1 MEQENILVKEKIGK
15 LILKFSIPCIVSM
28 LVNSLYNIV
37 DQIFIG
43 QGVGTLG
50 NGATNVVFPL
60 VMIGLAFS
68 LMFGDGAS
76 AYLSLKLGEKKKKE
90 AEDMEQELLQEIASY
105 WGTRAEGYSEV
116 NEKELAGSQREAW
129 LHVLEEQFPEKKK
142 EEMKIL
148 DIGTGPGFFPMILS
162 EAGYTVTAVDYTEEM
177 LEKAKENLGKY
188 TKYGLERVTLQRM
201 DAQNLEFA
209 DETFDVVISRNL
221 TWNLE
226 KPEQAYQEWM
236 RVLKPGGVL
245 LNFDANWY
253 GYLYDEEKKE
263 AYEADR
269 KKVEEQQLDDHYLCT
284 DIDRME
290 NIARQVPLSA
300 MERPTWD
307 TKVLESL
314 GVCSIQ
320 TDSEIWKRVWSEEE
334 RLNYASTPMFLVRA
348 EKSAEQ
354 SFQLGDVTVRR
365 GEKYQG
371 DISFANGDIVLPG
384 TIICGKLP
392 GKTMLITGGV
402 HSGEYVGIQACVEL
416 GAELQPEKTVG
427 TIVILK
433 VLNRPAFENRA
444 GSLGLSDGK
453 NLNRVFPGNPNGTEM
468 ERLAWAITKEVY
480 PKVDYYIDL
489 HSGDDFEAL
498 TPYVYYAGKAAQEVT
513 EVSRKMAEQVD
524 VPYMVRSMVSS
535 GGAYNYAASKG
546 IASILLERGGM
557 GAWTSEEV
565 NSDKRDV
572 RNILSSLDIYQIRRD
587 VRNYVPMEVTDVR
600 YQAASEDGLW
610 YPAAKPGDMVAEGA
624 LLGTIRDYNGKLRET
639 CRAEYTGVVLYQ
651 TGSLQVT
658 EGGPVVAYGRIVRE
672 PEYDDRKE
680 QIVHYWEK
688 RSESFLEQ
696 RRSELANPIA
706 KRWMKEIE
714 KQIPAGRRLK
724 ILDVGCGA
732 GFFSIL
738 LAKEGHEVFGI
749 DLTPEMIENAIQLAE
764 EENADCC
771 FQVMDAENPM
781 FADETFDVVISRNL
795 TWTLPNAE
803 HAYGEWMRVLKTGG
817 VLLNFDANYG
827 KEDVADTKGLPEA
840 HAHFKVGN
848 EMLEECE
855 RIKSQLP
862 ISRKNRPAYDVAVL
876 CENTAGEIRIDTSL
890 GKRIYLEKD
899 EFYNPAPMFSICA
912 VKQ

>member
-1 MEQENILVKEKIGK
+1 MENDRAGKIK
-15 LILKFSIPCIVSM
+15 
-28 LVNSLYNIV
+28 
-37 DQIFIG
+37 
-43 QGVGTLG
+43 
-50 NGATNVVFPL
+50 
-60 VMIGLAFS
+60 
-68 LMFGDGAS
+68 
-76 AYLSLKLGEKKKKE
+76 KKKKE

-300 MERPTWD
+300 MERPAWD

-354 SFQLGDVTVRR
+354 PFQLGDVTVRR

-572 RNILSSLDIYQIRRD
+572 RNILSSLDMYQIRRD
-587 VRNYVPMEVTDVR
+587 VRNYVPMEVTDVC

-738 LAKEGHEVFGI
+738 LAKEDHEVFGI

>member
-1 MEQENILVKEKIGK
+1 MENGRAGKVK
-15 LILKFSIPCIVSM
+15 
-28 LVNSLYNIV
+28 
-37 DQIFIG
+37 
-43 QGVGTLG
+43 
-50 NGATNVVFPL
+50 
-60 VMIGLAFS
+60 
-68 LMFGDGAS
+68 
-76 AYLSLKLGEKKKKE
+76 KKKKE

-572 RNILSSLDIYQIRRD
+572 RNILSSLDMYQIRRD
-587 VRNYVPMEVTDVR
+587 VRNYVPMEVTDVC

-610 YPAAKPGDMVAEGA
+610 YPAVKPGDMVAEGA

-672 PEYDDRKE
+672 PEYNDRKE

>member
-1 MEQENILVKEKIGK
+1 
-15 LILKFSIPCIVSM
+15 
-28 LVNSLYNIV
+28 
-37 DQIFIG
+37 
-43 QGVGTLG
+43 
-50 NGATNVVFPL
+50 
-60 VMIGLAFS
+60 
-68 LMFGDGAS
+68 
-76 AYLSLKLGEKKKKE
+76 
-90 AEDMEQELLQEIASY
+90 MEQELLQEIASY

-300 MERPTWD
+300 MERPAWD

-572 RNILSSLDIYQIRRD
+572 RNILSSLDMYQIRRD
-587 VRNYVPMEVTDVR
+587 VRNYVPMEVTDVC

-639 CRAEYTGVVLYQ
+639 CSAEYTGVVLYQ

-803 HAYGEWMRVLKTGG
+803 HAYGEWMRVLKTDG

>member
-1 MEQENILVKEKIGK
+1 MENGRAGKVK
-15 LILKFSIPCIVSM
+15 
-28 LVNSLYNIV
+28 
-37 DQIFIG
+37 
-43 QGVGTLG
+43 
-50 NGATNVVFPL
+50 
-60 VMIGLAFS
+60 
-68 LMFGDGAS
+68 
-76 AYLSLKLGEKKKKE
+76 KKKKE

-162 EAGYTVTAVDYTEEM
+162 EAGYTVAAVDYTEEM

-300 MERPTWD
+300 MERPAWD

-572 RNILSSLDIYQIRRD
+572 RNILSSLDMYQIRRD
-587 VRNYVPMEVTDVR
+587 VRNYVPMEVTDVC

-624 LLGTIRDYNGKLRET
+624 LLGTVRDYNGKLRET

-827 KEDVADTKGLPEA
+827 KDDASDTKDLPEQ

-855 RIKSQLP
+855 RIKAQLP

-876 CENTAGEIRIDTSL
+876 CENTRGEIRIDPDL

-899 EFYNPAPMFSICA
+899 EFYNPAPMFLICA
-912 VKQ
+912 VKK

>member
-1 MEQENILVKEKIGK
+1 MENDRAGKIK
-15 LILKFSIPCIVSM
+15 
-28 LVNSLYNIV
+28 
-37 DQIFIG
+37 
-43 QGVGTLG
+43 
-50 NGATNVVFPL
+50 
-60 VMIGLAFS
+60 
-68 LMFGDGAS
+68 
-76 AYLSLKLGEKKKKE
+76 KKKKE

-162 EAGYTVTAVDYTEEM
+162 EAGYTVAAVDYTEEM

-300 MERPTWD
+300 MERPAWD

-354 SFQLGDVTVRR
+354 PFQLGDVTVRR

-572 RNILSSLDIYQIRRD
+572 RNILSSLDMYQIRRD
-587 VRNYVPMEVTDVR
+587 VRNYVPMEVTDVC

>member
-1 MEQENILVKEKIGK
+1 MENGRAGKVK
-15 LILKFSIPCIVSM
+15 
-28 LVNSLYNIV
+28 
-37 DQIFIG
+37 
-43 QGVGTLG
+43 
-50 NGATNVVFPL
+50 
-60 VMIGLAFS
+60 
-68 LMFGDGAS
+68 
-76 AYLSLKLGEKKKKE
+76 KKKKE

-300 MERPTWD
+300 MERPAWD

-444 GSLGLSDGK
+444 GSLGFSDGK

-513 EVSRKMAEQVD
+513 EVSWKMAGQVD

-587 VRNYVPMEVTDVR
+587 VRNYVPMEVTDVC

>member
-1 MEQENILVKEKIGK
+1 MENGRAGKVK
-15 LILKFSIPCIVSM
+15 
-28 LVNSLYNIV
+28 
-37 DQIFIG
+37 
-43 QGVGTLG
+43 
-50 NGATNVVFPL
+50 
-60 VMIGLAFS
+60 
-68 LMFGDGAS
+68 
-76 AYLSLKLGEKKKKE
+76 KKKKE
-90 AEDMEQELLQEIASY
+90 AEDMEQELLQEIGSY

-129 LHVLEEQFPEKKK
+129 LHVLEEQFPEK

-300 MERPTWD
+300 MERPAWD

-354 SFQLGDVTVRR
+354 PFQLGDVTVRR

-572 RNILSSLDIYQIRRD
+572 RNILSSLDMYQIRRD
-587 VRNYVPMEVTDVR
+587 VRNYVPMEVTDVC

>member
-1 MEQENILVKEKIGK
+1 
-15 LILKFSIPCIVSM
+15 
-28 LVNSLYNIV
+28 
-37 DQIFIG
+37 
-43 QGVGTLG
+43 
-50 NGATNVVFPL
+50 
-60 VMIGLAFS
+60 
-68 LMFGDGAS
+68 
-76 AYLSLKLGEKKKKE
+76 
-90 AEDMEQELLQEIASY
+90 MEQELLQEIASY

-162 EAGYTVTAVDYTEEM
+162 EAGYTVAAVDYTEEM

-300 MERPTWD
+300 MERPAWD

-365 GEKYQG
+365 GEKYQ
-371 DISFANGDIVLPG
+371 
-384 TIICGKLP
+384 
-392 GKTMLITGGV
+392 
-402 HSGEYVGIQACVEL
+402 
-416 GAELQPEKTVG
+416 
-427 TIVILK
+427 
-433 VLNRPAFENRA
+433 
-444 GSLGLSDGK
+444 
-453 NLNRVFPGNPNGTEM
+453 
-468 ERLAWAITKEVY
+468 
-480 PKVDYYIDL
+480 
-489 HSGDDFEAL
+489 
-498 TPYVYYAGKAAQEVT
+498 
-513 EVSRKMAEQVD
+513 
-524 VPYMVRSMVSS
+524 
-535 GGAYNYAASKG
+535 
-546 IASILLERGGM
+546 
-557 GAWTSEEV
+557 
-565 NSDKRDV
+565 
-572 RNILSSLDIYQIRRD
+572 
-587 VRNYVPMEVTDVR
+587 
-600 YQAASEDGLW
+600 AASEDGLW
-610 YPAAKPGDMVAEGA
+610 YPAAKPGNMVAEGA

-899 EFYNPAPMFSICA
+899 ELYNPAPMFSICA

>member
-1 MEQENILVKEKIGK
+1 MENGRAGKVK
-15 LILKFSIPCIVSM
+15 
-28 LVNSLYNIV
+28 
-37 DQIFIG
+37 
-43 QGVGTLG
+43 
-50 NGATNVVFPL
+50 
-60 VMIGLAFS
+60 
-68 LMFGDGAS
+68 
-76 AYLSLKLGEKKKKE
+76 KKKKE

-300 MERPTWD
+300 MERPAWD

-572 RNILSSLDIYQIRRD
+572 RNILSSLDMYQIRRD
-587 VRNYVPMEVTDVR
+587 VRNYVPMEVTDVC

-738 LAKEGHEVFGI
+738 LAKEDHEVFGI

-862 ISRKNRPAYDVAVL
+862 ISRKNRPAYDVTVL

>member
-1 MEQENILVKEKIGK
+1 MENGRAGKVK
-15 LILKFSIPCIVSM
+15 
-28 LVNSLYNIV
+28 
-37 DQIFIG
+37 
-43 QGVGTLG
+43 
-50 NGATNVVFPL
+50 
-60 VMIGLAFS
+60 
-68 LMFGDGAS
+68 
-76 AYLSLKLGEKKKKE
+76 KKKKE

-300 MERPTWD
+300 MERPAWD

-572 RNILSSLDIYQIRRD
+572 RNILSSLDMYQIRRN
-587 VRNYVPMEVTDVR
+587 VRNYVPMEVTDVC

-624 LLGTIRDYNGKLRET
+624 LLGTVRDYNGKLRET

-827 KEDVADTKGLPEA
+827 KDDASDTKDLPEQ

-855 RIKSQLP
+855 RIKAQLP

>member
-1 MEQENILVKEKIGK
+1 MKDL
-15 LILKFSIPCIVSM
+15 
-28 LVNSLYNIV
+28 
-37 DQIFIG
+37 
-43 QGVGTLG
+43 
-50 NGATNVVFPL
+50 
-60 VMIGLAFS
+60 
-68 LMFGDGAS
+68 
-76 AYLSLKLGEKKKKE
+76 LS
-90 AEDMEQELLQEIASY
+90 EIESY
-105 WGTRAEGYSEV
+105 WTTRAEGYSEV
-116 NEKELAGSQREAW
+116 NHKELNGMQKGAW
-129 LHVLEEQFPEKKK
+129 LEVLKGQFPEKAKD
-142 EEMKIL
+142 EIKIL
-148 DIGTGPGFFPMILS
+148 DIGTGPGFFPVILA
-162 EAGYTVTAVDYTEEM
+162 EAGYKVTAVDYTQEM
-177 LEKAKENLGKY
+177 LDTAKRNAGNLC
-188 TKYGLERVTLQRM
+188 ERISFYKM

-300 MERPTWD
+300 MERPAWD

-314 GVCSIQ
+314 DVCSIQ

-468 ERLAWAITKEVY
+468 ERLAWAMTKEVF

-489 HSGDDFEAL
+489 HSGDDFEDL
-498 TPYVYYAGKAAQEVT
+498 TPYVYYAGKAAQEVMET
-513 EVSRKMAEQVD
+513 SRKMAEQVD

-535 GGAYNYAASKG
+535 GGAYNYAASRG

-572 RNILSSLDIYQIRRD
+572 RNILSSLGMYQIRRD

-600 YQAASEDGLW
+600 YQAASESGLW

-624 LLGTIRDYNGKLRET
+624 LLGIIRDYNGKLRET

-651 TGSLQVT
+651 TGSLQVI
-658 EGGPVVAYGRIVRE
+658 EGGSVVAYGRIVRE

-696 RRSELANPIA
+696 RRAELANPIA

-714 KQIPAGRRLK
+714 KQIPEKRRLK

-803 HAYGEWMRVLKTGG
+803 HAYGEWMRVLKTDG

-827 KEDVADTKGLPEA
+827 KDDASDTKDLPEQ

-855 RIKSQLP
+855 RIKAQLP

-876 CENTAGEIRIDTSL
+876 CENTEGEIRIDTSL

>member
-1 MEQENILVKEKIGK
+1 MENGRAGKVK
-15 LILKFSIPCIVSM
+15 
-28 LVNSLYNIV
+28 
-37 DQIFIG
+37 
-43 QGVGTLG
+43 
-50 NGATNVVFPL
+50 
-60 VMIGLAFS
+60 
-68 LMFGDGAS
+68 
-76 AYLSLKLGEKKKKE
+76 KKKKE
-90 AEDMEQELLQEIASY
+90 AEDMEQELLQEIVSY
-105 WGTRAEGYSEV
+105 WGNRAEGYSEV

-300 MERPTWD
+300 MERPAWD

-587 VRNYVPMEVTDVR
+587 VRNYVPMEVTDVC

>member
-1 MEQENILVKEKIGK
+1 MENGRAGKVK
-15 LILKFSIPCIVSM
+15 
-28 LVNSLYNIV
+28 
-37 DQIFIG
+37 
-43 QGVGTLG
+43 
-50 NGATNVVFPL
+50 
-60 VMIGLAFS
+60 
-68 LMFGDGAS
+68 
-76 AYLSLKLGEKKKKE
+76 KKKKE

-384 TIICGKLP
+384 TITCGKLP

-827 KEDVADTKGLPEA
+827 KDDASDTKDLPEQ

-855 RIKSQLP
+855 RIKAQLP

>member
-1 MEQENILVKEKIGK
+1 MENGRAGKVK
-15 LILKFSIPCIVSM
+15 
-28 LVNSLYNIV
+28 
-37 DQIFIG
+37 
-43 QGVGTLG
+43 
-50 NGATNVVFPL
+50 
-60 VMIGLAFS
+60 
-68 LMFGDGAS
+68 
-76 AYLSLKLGEKKKKE
+76 KKKKE

-300 MERPTWD
+300 MERPAWD

-587 VRNYVPMEVTDVR
+587 VRNYVPMEVTDVC

-855 RIKSQLP
+855 RIKLQLP

>member
-1 MEQENILVKEKIGK
+1 MENGCAGKIK
-15 LILKFSIPCIVSM
+15 
-28 LVNSLYNIV
+28 
-37 DQIFIG
+37 
-43 QGVGTLG
+43 
-50 NGATNVVFPL
+50 
-60 VMIGLAFS
+60 
-68 LMFGDGAS
+68 
-76 AYLSLKLGEKKKKE
+76 KKKKE

-300 MERPTWD
+300 MERPAWD

-354 SFQLGDVTVRR
+354 PFQLGDVTVRR

-572 RNILSSLDIYQIRRD
+572 RNILSSLDMYQIRRD
-587 VRNYVPMEVTDVR
+587 VRNYVPMEVTDVC

-610 YPAAKPGDMVAEGA
+610 YPAAKPGNMVAEGA

-827 KEDVADTKGLPEA
+827 KEDVANTKGLPEA

>member
-1 MEQENILVKEKIGK
+1 MENGRAGKVK
-15 LILKFSIPCIVSM
+15 
-28 LVNSLYNIV
+28 
-37 DQIFIG
+37 
-43 QGVGTLG
+43 
-50 NGATNVVFPL
+50 
-60 VMIGLAFS
+60 
-68 LMFGDGAS
+68 
-76 AYLSLKLGEKKKKE
+76 KKKKE

-129 LHVLEEQFPEKKK
+129 LHVLEEQFPEK

-300 MERPTWD
+300 MERPAWD

-365 GEKYQG
+365 SEKYQG

-384 TIICGKLP
+384 TIICGQLP

-524 VPYMVRSMVSS
+524 VPYMVRSLVSS

-572 RNILSSLDIYQIRRD
+572 RNILSSLGMYQIRRD
-587 VRNYVPMEVTDVR
+587 VRNYVPMEVTDVC

-658 EGGPVVAYGRIVRE
+658 EGGLVVAYGRIVRE

>member
-1 MEQENILVKEKIGK
+1 MENDRAGKVK
-15 LILKFSIPCIVSM
+15 
-28 LVNSLYNIV
+28 
-37 DQIFIG
+37 
-43 QGVGTLG
+43 
-50 NGATNVVFPL
+50 
-60 VMIGLAFS
+60 
-68 LMFGDGAS
+68 
-76 AYLSLKLGEKKKKE
+76 KKKKE

-162 EAGYTVTAVDYTEEM
+162 EAGYTVAAVDYTEEM

-300 MERPTWD
+300 MERPAWD

-314 GVCSIQ
+314 DVCSIQ

-468 ERLAWAITKEVY
+468 ERLAWAMTKEVF

-489 HSGDDFEAL
+489 HSGDDFEDL
-498 TPYVYYAGKAAQEVT
+498 TPYVYYAGKAAQEVMET
-513 EVSRKMAEQVD
+513 SRKMAEQVD

-535 GGAYNYAASKG
+535 GGAYNYAASRG

-557 GAWTSEEV
+557 GAWTFEEV

-572 RNILSSLDIYQIRRD
+572 RNILSSLGMYQIRRD

-600 YQAASEDGLW
+600 YQAASESGLW

-624 LLGTIRDYNGKLRET
+624 LLGIIRDYNGKLRET

-651 TGSLQVT
+651 TGSLQVI
-658 EGGPVVAYGRIVRE
+658 EGGSVVAYGRIVRE

-696 RRSELANPIA
+696 RRAELANPIA

-714 KQIPAGRRLK
+714 KQIPEKRRLK

-827 KEDVADTKGLPEA
+827 KDDASDTKDLPEQ

-855 RIKSQLP
+855 RIKAQLP

-876 CENTAGEIRIDTSL
+876 CENTEGEIRIDTSL

>member
-1 MEQENILVKEKIGK
+1 MENGRAGKVK
-15 LILKFSIPCIVSM
+15 
-28 LVNSLYNIV
+28 
-37 DQIFIG
+37 
-43 QGVGTLG
+43 
-50 NGATNVVFPL
+50 
-60 VMIGLAFS
+60 
-68 LMFGDGAS
+68 
-76 AYLSLKLGEKKKKE
+76 KKKKE
-90 AEDMEQELLQEIASY
+90 AEDMEQKLLQEIASY

-300 MERPTWD
+300 MERPAWD

-354 SFQLGDVTVRR
+354 SFQFGDVTVRR
-365 GEKYQG
+365 GEKYQA

-468 ERLAWAITKEVY
+468 ERLAWAMTKEVF

-489 HSGDDFEAL
+489 HSGDDFEDL
-498 TPYVYYAGKAAQEVT
+498 TPYVYYAGKAAQEVMET
-513 EVSRKMAEQVD
+513 SRKMAEQVD

-535 GGAYNYAASKG
+535 GGAYNYAASRG

-572 RNILSSLDIYQIRRD
+572 RNILSSLGMYQIRRD

-600 YQAASEDGLW
+600 YQAASESGLW
-610 YPAAKPGDMVAEGA
+610 YPAAKPGDMVAKGA

-651 TGSLQVT
+651 TGSLQVI
-658 EGGPVVAYGRIVRE
+658 EGGSVVAYGRIVRE

-696 RRSELANPIA
+696 RRAELANPIA

-714 KQIPAGRRLK
+714 KQIPEKRRLK

-764 EENADCC
+764 EENADCR
-771 FQVMDAENPM
+771 FQVMDAEKPI

-803 HAYGEWMRVLKTGG
+803 HAYSEWMRVLKTGG
-817 VLLNFDANYG
+817 ILLNFDANYG
-827 KEDVADTKGLPEA
+827 KDDASDTKDLPEQ

-855 RIKSQLP
+855 RIKAQLP

-876 CENTAGEIRIDTSL
+876 CENTRGEIHIDPDL

-912 VKQ
+912 VKK

>member
-1 MEQENILVKEKIGK
+1 MENGRAGKVK
-15 LILKFSIPCIVSM
+15 
-28 LVNSLYNIV
+28 
-37 DQIFIG
+37 
-43 QGVGTLG
+43 
-50 NGATNVVFPL
+50 
-60 VMIGLAFS
+60 
-68 LMFGDGAS
+68 
-76 AYLSLKLGEKKKKE
+76 KKKKE

-162 EAGYTVTAVDYTEEM
+162 EAGYTVAAVDYTEEM

-300 MERPTWD
+300 MERPAWD

-365 GEKYQG
+365 GEKYQ
-371 DISFANGDIVLPG
+371 
-384 TIICGKLP
+384 
-392 GKTMLITGGV
+392 
-402 HSGEYVGIQACVEL
+402 
-416 GAELQPEKTVG
+416 
-427 TIVILK
+427 
-433 VLNRPAFENRA
+433 
-444 GSLGLSDGK
+444 
-453 NLNRVFPGNPNGTEM
+453 
-468 ERLAWAITKEVY
+468 
-480 PKVDYYIDL
+480 
-489 HSGDDFEAL
+489 
-498 TPYVYYAGKAAQEVT
+498 
-513 EVSRKMAEQVD
+513 
-524 VPYMVRSMVSS
+524 
-535 GGAYNYAASKG
+535 
-546 IASILLERGGM
+546 
-557 GAWTSEEV
+557 
-565 NSDKRDV
+565 
-572 RNILSSLDIYQIRRD
+572 
-587 VRNYVPMEVTDVR
+587 
-600 YQAASEDGLW
+600 AASEDGLW
-610 YPAAKPGDMVAEGA
+610 YPAAKPGDM
-624 LLGTIRDYNGKLRET
+624 
-639 CRAEYTGVVLYQ
+639 
-651 TGSLQVT
+651 VT

-862 ISRKNRPAYDVAVL
+862 ISRKNGRRTMWRCCAKTQREKSAL
-876 CENTAGEIRIDTSL
+876 IRALENAFIWKKTS
-890 GKRIYLEKD
+890 
-899 EFYNPAPMFSICA
+899 SITRHRCFRF
-912 VKQ
+912 VP

>member
-1 MEQENILVKEKIGK
+1 MENDRAGKVK
-15 LILKFSIPCIVSM
+15 
-28 LVNSLYNIV
+28 
-37 DQIFIG
+37 
-43 QGVGTLG
+43 
-50 NGATNVVFPL
+50 
-60 VMIGLAFS
+60 
-68 LMFGDGAS
+68 
-76 AYLSLKLGEKKKKE
+76 KKKKE

-162 EAGYTVTAVDYTEEM
+162 EAGYTVAAVDYTEEM

-290 NIARQVPLSA
+290 NIARQVPLFA
-300 MERPTWD
+300 MERPAWD

-354 SFQLGDVTVRR
+354 PFQLGDVTVRR

-371 DISFANGDIVLPG
+371 V
-384 TIICGKLP
+384 
-392 GKTMLITGGV
+392 
-402 HSGEYVGIQACVEL
+402 
-416 GAELQPEKTVG
+416 
-427 TIVILK
+427 
-433 VLNRPAFENRA
+433 
-444 GSLGLSDGK
+444 
-453 NLNRVFPGNPNGTEM
+453 
-468 ERLAWAITKEVY
+468 
-480 PKVDYYIDL
+480 
-489 HSGDDFEAL
+489 
-498 TPYVYYAGKAAQEVT
+498 
-513 EVSRKMAEQVD
+513 
-524 VPYMVRSMVSS
+524 
-535 GGAYNYAASKG
+535 
-546 IASILLERGGM
+546 
-557 GAWTSEEV
+557 
-565 NSDKRDV
+565 
-572 RNILSSLDIYQIRRD
+572 
-587 VRNYVPMEVTDVR
+587 
-600 YQAASEDGLW
+600 SEDGLW
-610 YPAAKPGDMVAEGA
+610 YPAAKPGDM
-624 LLGTIRDYNGKLRET
+624 
-639 CRAEYTGVVLYQ
+639 
-651 TGSLQVT
+651 VT

-688 RSESFLEQ
+688 RSENFLEQ

>member
-1 MEQENILVKEKIGK
+1 MENGRAGKVK
-15 LILKFSIPCIVSM
+15 
-28 LVNSLYNIV
+28 
-37 DQIFIG
+37 
-43 QGVGTLG
+43 
-50 NGATNVVFPL
+50 
-60 VMIGLAFS
+60 
-68 LMFGDGAS
+68 
-76 AYLSLKLGEKKKKE
+76 KKKKE

-116 NEKELAGSQREAW
+116 NEKELPGSQREAW
-129 LHVLEEQFPEKKK
+129 LHVLEEQFPEK

-236 RVLKPGGVL
+236 RVLKPGGKL

-300 MERPTWD
+300 MERPAWD

-354 SFQLGDVTVRR
+354 PFQLGDVTVRR

-468 ERLAWAITKEVY
+468 ERLAWAISKEVY

-572 RNILSSLDIYQIRRD
+572 RNILSSLDMYQIRRD
-587 VRNYVPMEVTDVR
+587 VRNYVPMEVTDVC

-749 DLTPEMIENAIQLAE
+749 DLTLEMIENAIQLAE

>member
-1 MEQENILVKEKIGK
+1 MENGRAGKVK
-15 LILKFSIPCIVSM
+15 
-28 LVNSLYNIV
+28 
-37 DQIFIG
+37 
-43 QGVGTLG
+43 
-50 NGATNVVFPL
+50 
-60 VMIGLAFS
+60 
-68 LMFGDGAS
+68 
-76 AYLSLKLGEKKKKE
+76 KKKKE

-129 LHVLEEQFPEKKK
+129 LHVLEEQFPEK

-177 LEKAKENLGKY
+177 LEKAKENLGKH

-300 MERPTWD
+300 MERPAWD

-354 SFQLGDVTVRR
+354 PFQLGDVTVRR

-572 RNILSSLDIYQIRRD
+572 RNILSSLDMYQIRRD
-587 VRNYVPMEVTDVR
+587 VRNYVPMEVTDVC

>member
-1 MEQENILVKEKIGK
+1 MENGRAGKVK
-15 LILKFSIPCIVSM
+15 
-28 LVNSLYNIV
+28 
-37 DQIFIG
+37 
-43 QGVGTLG
+43 
-50 NGATNVVFPL
+50 
-60 VMIGLAFS
+60 
-68 LMFGDGAS
+68 
-76 AYLSLKLGEKKKKE
+76 KKKKE

-300 MERPTWD
+300 MERPAWD

-587 VRNYVPMEVTDVR
+587 VRNYVPMEVTDVC

-610 YPAAKPGDMVAEGA
+610 YPAAKPGNMVAEGA

-738 LAKEGHEVFGI
+738 LAKEDHEVFGI

>member
-1 MEQENILVKEKIGK
+1 MENGRAGKVK
-15 LILKFSIPCIVSM
+15 
-28 LVNSLYNIV
+28 
-37 DQIFIG
+37 
-43 QGVGTLG
+43 
-50 NGATNVVFPL
+50 
-60 VMIGLAFS
+60 
-68 LMFGDGAS
+68 
-76 AYLSLKLGEKKKKE
+76 KKKKE

-142 EEMKIL
+142 EEMKIF

-300 MERPTWD
+300 MERPAWD

-354 SFQLGDVTVRR
+354 PFQLGDVTVRR

-572 RNILSSLDIYQIRRD
+572 RNILSSLDMYQIRRD
-587 VRNYVPMEVTDVR
+587 VRNYVPMEVTDVC

-651 TGSLQVT
+651 TCSLQVT

-803 HAYGEWMRVLKTGG
+803 HAYGEWVRVLKTGG

-827 KEDVADTKGLPEA
+827 KDDASDTKDLPEQ

-855 RIKSQLP
+855 RIKAQLP

-876 CENTAGEIRIDTSL
+876 CENTRGEIHIDQEL

-899 EFYNPAPMFSICA
+899 EFYNPAPMFSICT
-912 VKQ
+912 VKK

>member
-1 MEQENILVKEKIGK
+1 
-15 LILKFSIPCIVSM
+15 
-28 LVNSLYNIV
+28 
-37 DQIFIG
+37 
-43 QGVGTLG
+43 
-50 NGATNVVFPL
+50 
-60 VMIGLAFS
+60 
-68 LMFGDGAS
+68 
-76 AYLSLKLGEKKKKE
+76 
-90 AEDMEQELLQEIASY
+90 MEQELLQEIASY

-162 EAGYTVTAVDYTEEM
+162 EAGYTVAAVDYTEEM

-300 MERPTWD
+300 MERPAWD

-572 RNILSSLDIYQIRRD
+572 RNILSSLDMYQIRRD
-587 VRNYVPMEVTDVR
+587 VRNYVPMEVTDVC

-803 HAYGEWMRVLKTGG
+803 HAYGEWMRVLKTDG

>member
-1 MEQENILVKEKIGK
+1 MENDRAGKVK
-15 LILKFSIPCIVSM
+15 
-28 LVNSLYNIV
+28 
-37 DQIFIG
+37 
-43 QGVGTLG
+43 
-50 NGATNVVFPL
+50 
-60 VMIGLAFS
+60 
-68 LMFGDGAS
+68 
-76 AYLSLKLGEKKKKE
+76 KKKKE

-162 EAGYTVTAVDYTEEM
+162 EAGYTVAAVDYTEEM

-300 MERPTWD
+300 MERPAWD

-587 VRNYVPMEVTDVR
+587 VRNYVPMEVTDVC

>member
-1 MEQENILVKEKIGK
+1 MENGRAGKVK
-15 LILKFSIPCIVSM
+15 
-28 LVNSLYNIV
+28 
-37 DQIFIG
+37 
-43 QGVGTLG
+43 
-50 NGATNVVFPL
+50 
-60 VMIGLAFS
+60 
-68 LMFGDGAS
+68 
-76 AYLSLKLGEKKKKE
+76 KKKKE

-129 LHVLEEQFPEKKK
+129 LHVLEEQFPEK

-300 MERPTWD
+300 MERPAWD

-354 SFQLGDVTVRR
+354 PFQLGDVTVRR

-402 HSGEYVGIQACVEL
+402 HSGEYVGIQACAEL

-572 RNILSSLDIYQIRRD
+572 RNILSSLDMYQIRRD
-587 VRNYVPMEVTDVR
+587 VRNYVPMEVTDVC

-771 FQVMDAENPM
+771 FRVMDAENPM

>member
-1 MEQENILVKEKIGK
+1 MENGCAGKIK
-15 LILKFSIPCIVSM
+15 
-28 LVNSLYNIV
+28 
-37 DQIFIG
+37 
-43 QGVGTLG
+43 
-50 NGATNVVFPL
+50 
-60 VMIGLAFS
+60 
-68 LMFGDGAS
+68 
-76 AYLSLKLGEKKKKE
+76 KKKKE

-162 EAGYTVTAVDYTEEM
+162 EAGYTVAAVDYTEEM

-300 MERPTWD
+300 MERPAWD

-365 GEKYQG
+365 GEKYQ
-371 DISFANGDIVLPG
+371 
-384 TIICGKLP
+384 
-392 GKTMLITGGV
+392 
-402 HSGEYVGIQACVEL
+402 
-416 GAELQPEKTVG
+416 
-427 TIVILK
+427 
-433 VLNRPAFENRA
+433 
-444 GSLGLSDGK
+444 
-453 NLNRVFPGNPNGTEM
+453 
-468 ERLAWAITKEVY
+468 
-480 PKVDYYIDL
+480 
-489 HSGDDFEAL
+489 
-498 TPYVYYAGKAAQEVT
+498 
-513 EVSRKMAEQVD
+513 
-524 VPYMVRSMVSS
+524 
-535 GGAYNYAASKG
+535 
-546 IASILLERGGM
+546 
-557 GAWTSEEV
+557 
-565 NSDKRDV
+565 
-572 RNILSSLDIYQIRRD
+572 
-587 VRNYVPMEVTDVR
+587 
-600 YQAASEDGLW
+600 AASEDGLW
-610 YPAAKPGDMVAEGA
+610 YLAAKPGDM
-624 LLGTIRDYNGKLRET
+624 
-639 CRAEYTGVVLYQ
+639 
-651 TGSLQVT
+651 VT

>member
-1 MEQENILVKEKIGK
+1 MENGRAGKVK
-15 LILKFSIPCIVSM
+15 
-28 LVNSLYNIV
+28 
-37 DQIFIG
+37 
-43 QGVGTLG
+43 
-50 NGATNVVFPL
+50 
-60 VMIGLAFS
+60 
-68 LMFGDGAS
+68 
-76 AYLSLKLGEKKKKE
+76 KKKKE

-162 EAGYTVTAVDYTEEM
+162 EAGYTVAAVDYTEEM

-300 MERPTWD
+300 MERPAWD

-365 GEKYQG
+365 GEKYQ
-371 DISFANGDIVLPG
+371 
-384 TIICGKLP
+384 
-392 GKTMLITGGV
+392 
-402 HSGEYVGIQACVEL
+402 
-416 GAELQPEKTVG
+416 
-427 TIVILK
+427 
-433 VLNRPAFENRA
+433 
-444 GSLGLSDGK
+444 
-453 NLNRVFPGNPNGTEM
+453 
-468 ERLAWAITKEVY
+468 
-480 PKVDYYIDL
+480 
-489 HSGDDFEAL
+489 
-498 TPYVYYAGKAAQEVT
+498 
-513 EVSRKMAEQVD
+513 
-524 VPYMVRSMVSS
+524 
-535 GGAYNYAASKG
+535 
-546 IASILLERGGM
+546 
-557 GAWTSEEV
+557 
-565 NSDKRDV
+565 
-572 RNILSSLDIYQIRRD
+572 
-587 VRNYVPMEVTDVR
+587 
-600 YQAASEDGLW
+600 AASEDGLW
-610 YPAAKPGDMVAEGA
+610 YPAAKPGDM
-624 LLGTIRDYNGKLRET
+624 
-639 CRAEYTGVVLYQ
+639 
-651 TGSLQVT
+651 VT

-899 EFYNPAPMFSICA
+899 ELYNPAPMFSICA

>member
-1 MEQENILVKEKIGK
+1 MENGRAGKVK
-15 LILKFSIPCIVSM
+15 
-28 LVNSLYNIV
+28 
-37 DQIFIG
+37 
-43 QGVGTLG
+43 
-50 NGATNVVFPL
+50 
-60 VMIGLAFS
+60 
-68 LMFGDGAS
+68 
-76 AYLSLKLGEKKKKE
+76 KKKKE

-201 DAQNLEFA
+201 NAQNLEFA

-300 MERPTWD
+300 MERPAWD

-354 SFQLGDVTVRR
+354 PFQLGDVTVRR

-572 RNILSSLDIYQIRRD
+572 RNILSSLDMYQIRRD
-587 VRNYVPMEVTDVR
+587 VRNYVPMEVTDVC

>member
-1 MEQENILVKEKIGK
+1 MSGWKTAAPGK
-15 LILKFSIPCIVSM
+15 LR
-28 LVNSLYNIV
+28 
-37 DQIFIG
+37 
-43 QGVGTLG
+43 
-50 NGATNVVFPL
+50 
-60 VMIGLAFS
+60 
-68 LMFGDGAS
+68 
-76 AYLSLKLGEKKKKE
+76 KKKE
-90 AEDMEQELLQEIASY
+90 AEDMKQELLQEIASY

-300 MERPTWD
+300 MERPAWD

-314 GVCSIQ
+314 GICSIQ

-572 RNILSSLDIYQIRRD
+572 RNILSSLGMYQIRRD

-624 LLGTIRDYNGKLRET
+624 LLGTVRDYNGKLRET

-803 HAYGEWMRVLKTGG
+803 HAYGEWMRVLKTDG

>member
-1 MEQENILVKEKIGK
+1 MENDRAGKVK
-15 LILKFSIPCIVSM
+15 
-28 LVNSLYNIV
+28 
-37 DQIFIG
+37 
-43 QGVGTLG
+43 
-50 NGATNVVFPL
+50 
-60 VMIGLAFS
+60 
-68 LMFGDGAS
+68 
-76 AYLSLKLGEKKKKE
+76 KKKKE

-162 EAGYTVTAVDYTEEM
+162 EAGYTVAAVDYTEEM

-300 MERPTWD
+300 MERPAWD

-587 VRNYVPMEVTDVR
+587 VRNYVPMEVTDVC

-738 LAKEGHEVFGI
+738 LAKEDHEVFGI

>member
-1 MEQENILVKEKIGK
+1 MENGRAGKVK
-15 LILKFSIPCIVSM
+15 
-28 LVNSLYNIV
+28 
-37 DQIFIG
+37 
-43 QGVGTLG
+43 
-50 NGATNVVFPL
+50 
-60 VMIGLAFS
+60 
-68 LMFGDGAS
+68 
-76 AYLSLKLGEKKKKE
+76 KKKKE

-129 LHVLEEQFPEKKK
+129 LHVLEEQFPEK

-162 EAGYTVTAVDYTEEM
+162 EAGYTVAAVDYTEEM

-300 MERPTWD
+300 MERPAWD

-354 SFQLGDVTVRR
+354 PFQLGDVTVRR

-572 RNILSSLDIYQIRRD
+572 RNILSSLDMYQIRRD
-587 VRNYVPMEVTDVR
+587 VRNYVPMEVTDVC

-610 YPAAKPGDMVAEGA
+610 YPAAKPGNMVAEGA

-724 ILDVGCGA
+724 VLDVGCGA

>member
-1 MEQENILVKEKIGK
+1 MKKADFWSSTGIFERLENDRAGKVK
-15 LILKFSIPCIVSM
+15 
-28 LVNSLYNIV
+28 
-37 DQIFIG
+37 
-43 QGVGTLG
+43 
-50 NGATNVVFPL
+50 
-60 VMIGLAFS
+60 
-68 LMFGDGAS
+68 
-76 AYLSLKLGEKKKKE
+76 KKKKE

-162 EAGYTVTAVDYTEEM
+162 EAGYTVAAVDYTEEM

-300 MERPTWD
+300 MERPAWD

-354 SFQLGDVTVRR
+354 PFQLGDVTVRR

-371 DISFANGDIVLPG
+371 V
-384 TIICGKLP
+384 
-392 GKTMLITGGV
+392 
-402 HSGEYVGIQACVEL
+402 
-416 GAELQPEKTVG
+416 
-427 TIVILK
+427 
-433 VLNRPAFENRA
+433 
-444 GSLGLSDGK
+444 
-453 NLNRVFPGNPNGTEM
+453 
-468 ERLAWAITKEVY
+468 
-480 PKVDYYIDL
+480 
-489 HSGDDFEAL
+489 
-498 TPYVYYAGKAAQEVT
+498 
-513 EVSRKMAEQVD
+513 
-524 VPYMVRSMVSS
+524 
-535 GGAYNYAASKG
+535 
-546 IASILLERGGM
+546 
-557 GAWTSEEV
+557 
-565 NSDKRDV
+565 
-572 RNILSSLDIYQIRRD
+572 
-587 VRNYVPMEVTDVR
+587 
-600 YQAASEDGLW
+600 SEDGLW
-610 YPAAKPGDMVAEGA
+610 YPAAKPGDM
-624 LLGTIRDYNGKLRET
+624 
-639 CRAEYTGVVLYQ
+639 
-651 TGSLQVT
+651 VT